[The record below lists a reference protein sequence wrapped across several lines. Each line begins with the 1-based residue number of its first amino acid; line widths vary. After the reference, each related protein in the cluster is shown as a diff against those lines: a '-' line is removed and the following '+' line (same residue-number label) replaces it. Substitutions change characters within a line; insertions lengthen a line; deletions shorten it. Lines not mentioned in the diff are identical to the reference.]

1 MRRVSLDFHDRSR
14 SCRTGRRVV
23 APQERE
29 ALKRLYPNAQVLTLS
44 GFDHFTAAL
53 PPESLTSAIVN
64 FPAT

>member
-1 MRRVSLDFHDRSR
+1 
-14 SCRTGRRVV
+14 VV

-29 ALKRLYPNAQVLTLS
+29 ALKRLHPNAQVLTLS